1 MKIKGYDF
9 VIKNLNAEKPN
20 GYKIVETFCA
30 SEAMCLKLIDKYC
43 PVPSDKTL
51 IICART
57 EDEDE
62 ED

>member
-9 VIKNLNAEKPN
+9 VIRDLNTDKVT

-30 SEAMCLKLIDKYC
+30 SEEMCLKLIDKYC
-43 PVPSDKTL
+43 PLPPNKTL

-57 EDEDE
+57 EDKEDE
-62 ED
+62 D